1 MYFDA
6 AYQDLGEVPTELM
19 TPAVQALAQL
29 TDDDYTYRD
38 YNVQDVKE
46 SWLRIDFAREP
57 TVDRLKPL
65 YFGFRGIAEHVV
77 ATHDLPPVSTVSL
90 SQLRPLQVL
99 EEHVDGKLIHKLTD
113 RYLVPLS
120 RSDKNY
126 NYGLFKDEKVVYPLR
141 YGHVYRI
148 NNSIVHS
155 ALNLENDE
163 RHNLLIDVM
172 DARLRLKFANHPDL
186 FRSLNAL
193 AVNWRFEDRLRIKRR
208 LSLK

>member
-6 AYQDLGEVPTELM
+6 AYQDMGEVPAELM
-19 TPAVQALAQL
+19 TPAVRALAQL

-38 YNVQDVKE
+38 YNVKDVRE

-57 TVDRLKPL
+57 IVNRLKPL
-65 YFGFRGIAEHVV
+65 YFGFRAVADHVV
-77 ATHDLPPVSTVSL
+77 ATFNLPPISTISL

-99 EEHVDGKLIHKLTD
+99 EEHVDGRFIHKITD

-120 RSDKNY
+120 HSDKNY
-126 NYGLFKDEKVVYPLR
+126 NYGIFKDEKVVYPLR
-141 YGHVYRI
+141 YGRVYRI

-155 ALNLENDE
+155 ALNLENED

-172 DARLRLKFANHPDL
+172 DNRLRAKFSNHPDL

-193 AVNWRFEDRLRIKRR
+193 AVNWRFEDRLRIKKR